1 MNRKILEKF
10 DRLLGGIED
19 WALFLSVIL
28 ALLVALTNVALR
40 KLTPVSLYWSD
51 EVVRKA
57 IFFSAFI
64 GCSAAV
70 RRRALIRIDAMPQ
83 MLPVLKKPLTLLN
96 HLAVLV
102 FAGIMIR
109 LGWKFT
115 LVAFRD
121 PFARTSTLQI
131 PEWWFYA
138 VLPTMGALLV
148 VHTLLVMIEDWTG
161 RRDGAD
167 DTAADQGQA

>member
-1 MNRKILEKF
+1 MTRRLLEKI
-10 DRLLGGIED
+10 DRLAGAIED
-19 WALFLSVIL
+19 WALFLSVVL
-28 ALLVALTNVALR
+28 ALFVALANVALR
-40 KLTPVSLYWSD
+40 KLSPISLYWSD
-51 EVVRKA
+51 EVVRKV

-70 RRRALIRIDAMPQ
+70 RRRALIRIDALPQ

-96 HLAVLV
+96 HMAVLT
-102 FAGIMIR
+102 FAGVMVW
-109 LGWKFT
+109 LGWTFT

-138 VLPTMGALLV
+138 VLPTMGVLLV
-148 VHTLLVMIEDWTG
+148 IHTLLVMIEDWSG
-161 RRDGAD
+161 KHDGSD
-167 DTAADQGQA
+167 NGSSD